1 MIAMIEQDRRIE
13 EVVTREESR
22 LRGFI
27 RRRVPNPSDVEDLLQ
42 DVLYELVR
50 ANRLL
55 MPIDYVTGW
64 LYQVARN
71 RITDLF
77 RKHRPENFTEVA
89 AEDDEGELQSFEDL
103 IPSREEGPEAALV
116 RNALMRE
123 IKAALEELPPE
134 QREVFVAH
142 EIDGRSF
149 RQMAAETGVP
159 LNTLLARKR
168 YAVLALRKRLK
179 AVESDLRK

>member
-1 MIAMIEQDRRIE
+1 MLEQDRRIE
-13 EVVTREESR
+13 EVVTREEAR

-77 RKHRPENFTEVA
+77 RKHKPENFSDVA
-89 AEDDEGELQSFEDL
+89 GEDDEGEAFSFEDL
-103 IPSREEGPEAALV
+103 IPAHEEGPEAALL
-116 RNALMRE
+116 RRALLDEM
-123 IKAALEELPPE
+123 KAALEELPPE
-134 QREVFVAH
+134 QRDVFVAH
-142 EIDGRSF
+142 EMEGLSF
-149 RQMAAETGVP
+149 MKMAAASGVP
-159 LNTLLARKR
+159 VNTLLARKR
-168 YAVLALRKRLK
+168 YAVLALRRRLER
-179 AVESDLRK
+179 AHNEFNRK

>member
-1 MIAMIEQDRRIE
+1 MIEQDRRIE

-55 MPIDYVTGW
+55 VPIDYVTGW

-142 EIDGRSF
+142 EMDGRSF
-149 RQMAAETGVP
+149 KQMAAETGVP

-179 AVESDLRK
+179 AVESDLWK